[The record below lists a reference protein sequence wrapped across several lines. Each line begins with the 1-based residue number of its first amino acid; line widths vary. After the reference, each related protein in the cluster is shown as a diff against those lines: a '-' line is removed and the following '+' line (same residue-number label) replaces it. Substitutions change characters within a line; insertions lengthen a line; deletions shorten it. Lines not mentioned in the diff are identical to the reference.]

1 MKIIEKKRI
10 FPKILNKN
18 SFSMSHMMKNIQI
31 ILEIKMNA
39 ITDMRSTCVLWISN
53 KEYIWERTTS

>member
-39 ITDMRSTCVLWISN
+39 ITDMRSTCVLWITFFYRN
-53 KEYIWERTTS
+53 DM